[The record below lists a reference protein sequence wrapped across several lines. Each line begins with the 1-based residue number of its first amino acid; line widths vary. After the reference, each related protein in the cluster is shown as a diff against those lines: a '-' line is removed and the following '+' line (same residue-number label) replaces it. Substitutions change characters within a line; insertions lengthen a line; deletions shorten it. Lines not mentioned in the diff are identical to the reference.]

1 MHSTSNIGGRCKA
14 KGMVSRKLHILS
26 RLDVHGVG
34 KLFFSA
40 NDGAR
45 VSADI
50 YFGAVFGKN
59 DQMSFFQEA
68 APR

>member
-1 MHSTSNIGGRCKA
+1 
-14 KGMVSRKLHILS
+14 MVSRKLHILS
-26 RLDVHGVG
+26 RLDVHVIG
-34 KLFFSA
+34 KVFFSA
-40 NDGAR
+40 IEGAR

-59 DQMSFFQEA
+59 DQMSFFQDA